1 MEVEHLKVDR
11 TKNIAKIQELR
22 KEMNGKEAEHTKAI
36 QKFSSELESIK
47 GQVKIHLS

>member
-22 KEMNGKEAEHTKAI
+22 KEMNAKEAEQVKASK
-36 QKFSSELESIK
+36 KFNSELESIK
-47 GQVKIHLS
+47 EQVIKYA